1 MLDEESSL
9 RRFPL
14 RTQLLMLVA
23 LAAFV
28 RLWCVTHP
36 ARPAAPQ
43 SSVPVD
49 VTVQPIPL
57 GSLPDGGGQPA
68 DAR

>member
-1 MLDEESSL
+1 LLLLDEESSL

-36 ARPAAPQ
+36 PRDGAPQ
-43 SSVPVD
+43 PRSPVD
-49 VTVQPIPL
+49 VTVQPTPPL
-57 GSLPDGGGQPA
+57 GGLPD
-68 DAR
+68 AR

>member
-1 MLDEESSL
+1 M

-36 ARPAAPQ
+36 TRDRAPEPRA
-43 SSVPVD
+43 PVD
-49 VTVQPIPL
+49 VSVQPVPL
-57 GSLPDGGGQPA
+57 GNLLDASATPA

>member
-1 MLDEESSL
+1 LLELDEDSSL

-23 LAAFV
+23 LAAFI

-36 ARPAAPQ
+36 AARQPSPE
-43 SSVPVD
+43 SPRPVD
-49 VTVQPIPL
+49 VTVQTL
-57 GSLPDGGGQPA
+57 HPDDRAAPP
-68 DAR
+68 DAG